1 MVRFVAAGAIVLC
14 LFARPLFAET
24 LAGERKITTHGDW
37 SVACDADGCFAKQDI
52 YDPESLK
59 AGREKATLMA
69 RLFLRRSGDT
79 LRVRIEAPL
88 NTALEAEIGL
98 LTDGTLLLAV
108 PYQTCR
114 NACVAA
120 SDLDERMTRTIAS
133 ASRIEIAWADL
144 DGKAHYYPVSAT
156 GYADALQALGAQSG
170 STANE
175 EKMVVH
181 PGDSDA
187 H

>member
-1 MVRFVAAGAIVLC
+1 MTRFVAAGAIVLC

-24 LAGERKITTHGDW
+24 SAGERKITTHGDW
-37 SVACDADGCFAKQDI
+37 NVVCDADGCFAEQDI

-79 LRVRIEAPL
+79 LGVRIEVPL
-88 NTALEAEIGL
+88 NTALEAQIGL

-114 NACVAA
+114 NACVATA
-120 SDLDERMTRTIAS
+120 QLDDHMTRTLTGAS
-133 ASRIEIAWADL
+133 KIEVAWADL
-144 DGKAHYYPVSAT
+144 NGKAHYYPVSTT
-156 GYADALQALGAQSG
+156 GCNDALRALGTQPDDL
-170 STANE
+170 T
-175 EKMVVH
+175 EKMVAH
-181 PGDSDA
+181 PGDA
-187 H
+187 RAP